1 MIFIVV
7 KFETKPEWTDRW
19 PELVAAF
26 TAATRAE
33 EGNLWFEWSR
43 SLDNPAEYVLVE
55 AFRDGDA
62 GGVHVNSDHFKRAM
76 QELPQAL
83 TSTPKIINQT
93 IAEMTKPRALP
104 DGTGIRGYGLD
115 IDTGYSSPRG
125 ERFTKGKSFGHTGF
139 TGTSFWIDPDNDA
152 FVILLTNS
160 VHPDGKGNVIRLR
173 RKVGTAVAAQ

>member
-1 MIFIVV
+1 MLTLPAGTERARLRYGARRGPAMIFIVV

-19 PELVAAF
+19 PELVASF

-55 AFRDGDA
+55 AFRDEEA

-76 QELPQAL
+76 RELPQAL

-93 IAEMTKPRALP
+93 IDAAGWSELGEM
-104 DGTGIRGYGLD
+104 
-115 IDTGYSSPRG
+115 
-125 ERFTKGKSFGHTGF
+125 
-139 TGTSFWIDPDNDA
+139 
-152 FVILLTNS
+152 S
-160 VHPDGKGNVIRLR
+160 VD
-173 RKVGTAVAAQ
+173 